1 MIKFIDLFSGLSG
14 IRIGFENA
22 ARSLGVQTLCALTA
36 EVKPIAIENLSR
48 RYPGEKVDY
57 DMFKV
62 TADLFPEGVDVILG
76 GFPCQPFSSAGKG
89 LGFLDTRG
97 TLFFEIER
105 LIKELTDKGCK
116 PRGFILENVEG
127 LVRHGG
133 PVANSK
139 YGKTLNTI
147 IKKLDMAGYNVN
159 VQVLDASD
167 YGLPQ
172 ARKRVYIVGVDKQI
186 GNVDLTNLP
195 KSRKT
200 FGDIREHNLP
210 TENSPFIK
218 KLLKL
223 YKPEEIEGKCIKDKR
238 GGGRNIHSW
247 DLELKGK
254 VTKDEKTLLNML
266 LKERRKK
273 KWASIIGIEWMD
285 GMPLTMEQISTFYN
299 SPSLQKMLDDL
310 TNKGYLV
317 YEHPKKKIIINQ
329 NGSTSSRREPD
340 KTKPKGYNIVTGKL
354 SFEFS
359 QFLDSKSI
367 APTMVAMDMERIGVV
382 DGNGVRHLSINEGL
396 RLFGYN
402 DYDLNYL
409 NDRKN
414 GRSIAFDLLGNS
426 VCVPVIELLAERLIN
441 VIR

>member
-22 ARSLGVQTLCALTA
+22 AKSMGEDTSCSLTA
-36 EVKPIAIENLSR
+36 EVKPIAIETLSR

-57 DMFKV
+57 DVFKV
-62 TADLFPEGVDVILG
+62 TADLFPDGVDVILG

-105 LIKELTDKGCK
+105 LIKELTEKGRK

-133 PVANSK
+133 PVANSN

-172 ARKRVYIVGVDKQI
+172 ARKRVYIVGVDKEI
-186 GNVDLTNLP
+186 GEVDLTDLP

-200 FGDIREHNLP
+200 FGDIREYNLP

-254 VTKDEKTLLNML
+254 VTKDEKDLLNML
-266 LKERRKK
+266 LKERRKR
-273 KWASIIGIEWMD
+273 KWASIIGIDWMD
-285 GMPLTMEQISTFYN
+285 GMPLTTEQISTFYK

-310 TNKGYLV
+310 TEKGYLV
-317 YEHPKKKIIINQ
+317 YEHPKKKIIIRR
-329 NGSTSSRREPD
+329 NGTTSSRREPD
-340 KTKPKGYNIVTGKL
+340 TTKPKGYNIVTGKL

-402 DYDLNYL
+402 DYDLSYL
-409 NDRKN
+409 NDKKN

-426 VCVPVIELLAERLIN
+426 VCVPVIELLAKRLIN